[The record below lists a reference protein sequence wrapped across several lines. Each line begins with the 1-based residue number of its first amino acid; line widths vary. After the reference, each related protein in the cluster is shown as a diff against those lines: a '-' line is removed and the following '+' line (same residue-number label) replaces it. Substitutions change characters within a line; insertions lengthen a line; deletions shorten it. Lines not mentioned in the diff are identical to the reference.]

1 MRPGD
6 EAGGGANTPLRIFE
20 LFIFSFG
27 ILKVTLLNR
36 FKVIKGKAYS
46 KLIKALSYC
55 LFVFY

>member
-1 MRPGD
+1 MPPGD

-36 FKVIKGKAYS
+36 FKVIKGLYT
-46 KLIKALSYC
+46 LSYC